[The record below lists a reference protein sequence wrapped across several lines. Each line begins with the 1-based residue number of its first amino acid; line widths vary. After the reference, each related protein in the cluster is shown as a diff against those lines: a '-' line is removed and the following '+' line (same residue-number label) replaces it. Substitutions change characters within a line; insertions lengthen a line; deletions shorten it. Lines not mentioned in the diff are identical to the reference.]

1 MFPSSRFN
9 CYNTVEDGT
18 YLEAGNNNG
27 GWNLPVN
34 NNGTRRGVANEDSK
48 SESTRA
54 LQLCLWNL
62 KLKTGSRCLWI
73 LEFEVE
79 SWSEGVWM
87 SDTAGIRSRGE

>member
-9 CYNTVEDGT
+9 CHTHSRGWN

-34 NNGTRRGVANEDSK
+34 NIGARRGVAGEDSK

-62 KLKTGSRCLWI
+62 KSKTRSRCLWI

-87 SDTAGIRSRGE
+87 SDAAGIRS